1 MKRKL
6 ILGIVLILIASF
18 SLNLFSCDMSKQNGT
33 TNPTSTTEDIVKET
47 TSQETTDNEIEE
59 TVSQNT
65 TDIEIEETVSQET
78 TDIEIE
84 ETFSQETTDIE
95 IEETTLQ
102 ETIDLDVSETTDEET
117 TEDDDFSFIRYV
129 NPRQIFSSLDKLLL
143 AVEDTDAYCDKVQ
156 KDSYG
161 RPIDPEFIKE
171 IIELLKPIL
180 IPYTDE
186 FSSFSLKVEKSY
198 VYGYYNVGIVFT
210 TENDIKYV
218 FDAYFNIGEFEYP
231 YNYEPEKIPDEE
243 SCELK
248 IDNQFVKMHMF
259 QNSYRGVWKNGDVC
273 FEVHVYGKNL
283 TSPEDLIDFYTV
295 DLVELASQRYGEETT
310 EDDYQGCVPMDKRQ
324 QIFNSLDE
332 LLLAIED
339 IDAFCEIV
347 TDNGEGEPV
356 EPEFIKEKL
365 SFFSDY
371 PFALIDNC
379 SSIWAE
385 LTHNGLQIVLT
396 SKGGTDYTF
405 IYWFD
410 ADSFHLANG
419 EVFGEF
425 KIDDQYINMYSFSN
439 LVGLKYSYVGV
450 WTNNDMPVFVGV
462 AGDSE
467 ELKSPESFQDQ
478 EIYTV
483 DLFELAS
490 QRYGE
495 ETTSEDSDT
504 EGSET
509 EGVET
514 DSSIAN

>member
-6 ILGIVLILIASF
+6 TLGIVLILIASF
-18 SLNLFSCDMSKQNGT
+18 SLNLLSCNTVEQNT
-33 TNPTSTTEDIVKET
+33 TANTTATTEDAVKET

-59 TVSQNT
+59 TT
-65 TDIEIEETVSQET
+65 PQET
-78 TDIEIE
+78 TDDDVN
-84 ETFSQETTDIE
+84 ETTCAE
-95 IEETTLQ
+95 TTCVEAEETTC
-102 ETIDLDVSETTDEET
+102 IETTYVET
-117 TEDDDFSFIRYV
+117 DD
-129 NPRQIFSSLDKLLL
+129 
-143 AVEDTDAYCDKVQ
+143 
-156 KDSYG
+156 
-161 RPIDPEFIKE
+161 
-171 IIELLKPIL
+171 
-180 IPYTDE
+180 
-186 FSSFSLKVEKSY
+186 
-198 VYGYYNVGIVFT
+198 T
-210 TENDIKYV
+210 T
-218 FDAYFNIGEFEYP
+218 A
-231 YNYEPEKIPDEE
+231 
-243 SCELK
+243 
-248 IDNQFVKMHMF
+248 
-259 QNSYRGVWKNGDVC
+259 
-273 FEVHVYGKNL
+273 
-283 TSPEDLIDFYTV
+283 
-295 DLVELASQRYGEETT
+295 EETT

-365 SFFSDY
+365 SVFSDY

-425 KIDDQYINMYSFSN
+425 KIDDQYIKMYSFSN

-495 ETTSEDSDT
+495 ETTEDDDFPFITPVHPAQSFVSFDDLLLAVEDVDAFCDKVHMDAHGGPIDPEFIKENLELLVPHLFPYTDEYSLYFVILEKMFVGRDVIINIVYTTEDDITYYFEAYLNREVDYNYDPDRIPDEKSCEFKIGNQLVKMYMGSASYSENWYSGVWKNGDIYFKVLVYGKNLTDPEDLIDFYTVDLRELASQRYGEETTSEGSDT

-509 EGVET
+509 ESVET
-514 DSSIAN
+514 ESSIAN